1 MSYFMGLLAA
11 MRPLRYV
18 HHHIQPRFRHKCCK
32 NHTYYII
39 ISCAHVHHNFCGPGN
54 SNLNFD
60 KIMFHAAERRHAGP
74 FWARRRRLA
83 KNEPACITAKRCGE
97 EVKRLLQF
105 RMSAHKFNI
114 ETGRYAINREN
125 PHLLA
130 LFFIKHW

>member
-1 MSYFMGLLAA
+1 MGLLAA

-18 HHHIQPRFRHKCCK
+18 HQHIQPRFRHKCCK

-39 ISCAHVHHNFCGPGN
+39 ISCPHVRHNFCGPGN

-83 KNEPACITAKRCGE
+83 KNEPACITALPGCFYSVHLSSAKSRYTWPHGSLTARRRQKRPW
-97 EVKRLLQF
+97 KTRK
-105 RMSAHKFNI
+105 S
-114 ETGRYAINREN
+114 
-125 PHLLA
+125 
-130 LFFIKHW
+130 